1 MSRIG
6 YVKLHRKI
14 IHNKIFK
21 SSSILHIWLTLLMKA
36 AHSSNSWRYKGREYS
51 VKPGELFTS
60 QYSLS
65 NFTSLSRSKIYRA
78 LKKFESEQM
87 IITNITP
94 YGTHIQILNWREY
107 QVENTK
113 RAENNIKSS
122 YIKNDIYKPL
132 KKLKKYI

>member
-1 MSRIG
+1 
-6 YVKLHRKI
+6 
-14 IHNKIFK
+14 
-21 SSSILHIWLTLLMKA
+21 
-36 AHSSNSWRYKGREYS
+36 
-51 VKPGELFTS
+51 
-60 QYSLS
+60 
-65 NFTSLSRSKIYRA
+65 
-78 LKKFESEQM
+78 M

-113 RAENNIKSS
+113 RAENNIKES

>member
-6 YVKLHRKI
+6 YVKLHRKMMS
-14 IHNKIFK
+14 NKIFK
-21 SSSILHIWLTLLMKA
+21 SSSNLHIWISLLMKA
-36 AHSSNSWRYKGREYS
+36 AHSKNSWKYKGREYS
-51 VKPGELFTS
+51 VNPGELFTS

-65 NFTSLSRSKIYRA
+65 EYTSLSRSKIYRA

-87 IITNITP
+87 INTNITP

-107 QVENTK
+107 QVDNTK
-113 RAENNIKSS
+113 RAENNIITG

-132 KKLKKYI
+132 KKIKKYI